1 MANDNVNNFV
11 GQYGEAAKR
20 AGQALGVDPSLIL
33 GQWGLETGWG
43 KKIIPGTNNLGNI
56 KDLSGGGVTA
66 TDSQNGSVDKYRAY
80 ESADAGAD
88 DFAKLLQNKRYAAA
102 LNSGNDA
109 AKYFGGLKQGGYAED
124 PLYVAKGS
132 KAAEMVRAAMGG
144 GVGSSPKSVADPLAP
159 FQSQYSD
166 LIAEAQSRG
175 YSPAEI
181 ADKLSGL
188 SKQAA
193 PALDMN
199 SVQSSI
205 VKDVNDRLPPEAILK
220 KLSNGPAADLISSA
234 FDRGYSADEI
244 VAKLGGKAVTD
255 MVSAREK
262 VADQG
267 AFKTAWDGAGY
278 ELNSLGRGAQQ
289 IAAGLTGNDARVQEL
304 RQAKAAAEA
313 DPEYRATMERGA
325 GAVGSAAPGL
335 AVDAGAALL
344 TGGGSLGATVARRAA
359 VQGITNAA
367 YGALGDTAQDG
378 DRLKNAAV
386 RGAIGTAGSLGAD
399 AIAGGANAALKSVGS
414 MARGGQSAEDLAATL
429 AAYQKAGIPVS
440 AADLSPTLGAL
451 NDAAGRVP
459 FGRALGGAGN
469 ADAQQEALA
478 RAITRGFGQDAS
490 SLDSSV
496 IAKAQKELGAKFDN
510 VFDGVTVKPSQELS
524 SDLSAILKKEADN
537 LPSLQ
542 SKKVQDVVAELKASL
557 EKEVPATQLQALR
570 SRIGKQASGL
580 SVDPIEKDALNSVK
594 SAIDRELER
603 AVPADRVGLYQE
615 ANNQWRHLQAAENMV
630 RGTNDTGVL
639 TASKIASAIKQGRNR
654 SAFERGEAPYQDV
667 LKMAQGLPKQAADT
681 GLGADDVL
689 KLGVMAAHPASFA
702 AVPFAAGARRM
713 LQSTN
718 PAIRNRLLGLPV
730 EESSG
735 GNALASALAAQA
747 PKQPTQGVAPQQA
760 ALATALEQRADQA
773 AKIAG
778 LTPANPAP
786 QAPVAPVVAPQ
797 DQAGALASA
806 LAQRQAANQP
816 VFKGQGSG
824 PQGNA
829 NWWRSQANRKGLGDE
844 ARQKFLAKAAEIE
857 KGRQ

>member
-1 MANDNVNNFV
+1 MANDNVNSFV
-11 GQYGEAAKR
+11 GQYGDAAKR
-20 AGQALGVDPSLIL
+20 AGQALGVDPALIL
-33 GQWGLETGWG
+33 GQWGLETAWG

-56 KDLSGGGVTA
+56 KDFSGGGVTA
-66 TDSQNGSVDKYRAY
+66 KDNQNGSVDKYRAY

-102 LNSGNDA
+102 LNTGNDA
-109 AKYFGGLKQGGYAED
+109 AKYFGGLKAGGYAED
-124 PLYVAKGS
+124 PLYVAKGT
-132 KAAEMVRAAMGG
+132 KAAEMVRAVMGG
-144 GVGSSPKSVADPLAP
+144 GGAPVPKSVADPLAP
-159 FQSQYSD
+159 FQAQYGD

-175 YSPAEI
+175 YTPQEI
-181 ADKLSGL
+181 AGKLGAL
-188 SKQAA
+188 GKEAV
-193 PALDMN
+193 PAMDMN
-199 SVQSSI
+199 AVQSSI

-220 KLSNGPAADLISSA
+220 KLSNGPAADLISTA

-289 IAAGLTGNDARVQEL
+289 IAAGLAGNDARVQEL

-325 GAVGSAAPGL
+325 GVVGAAAPGL
-335 AVDAGAALL
+335 AVDVGAAAL

-399 AIAGGANAALKSVGS
+399 ALAAVPGALMKGAGSV
-414 MARGGQSAEDLAATL
+414 ARGGQSAEDLAAKI
-429 AAYQKAGIPVS
+429 AAYEKAGIPVS
-440 AADLSPTLGAL
+440 AADLSPTLGAV

-469 ADAQQEALA
+469 GEVQQEALA
-478 RAITRGFGQDAS
+478 RAITRGFGQDAGT
-490 SLDSSV
+490 LDSSV
-496 IAKAQKELGAKFDN
+496 IAKAQKDLGSKFDD
-510 VFDGVTVKPSQELS
+510 VFNGVVVKPSKELGE
-524 SDLSAILKKEADN
+524 DLAAILKREGDN

-603 AVPADRVGLYQE
+603 AVPADRVGLYKE

-630 RGTNDTGVL
+630 RNSNDTGVL

-667 LKMAQGLPKQAADT
+667 LKMAQGLPKEGAET

-702 AVPFAAGARRM
+702 AVPLAAGARRL

-718 PAIRNRLLGLPV
+718 PAIRNRLLGVPV
-730 EESSG
+730 EQSG
-735 GNALASALAAQA
+735 SGNALATALAAQA

-786 QAPVAPVVAPQ
+786 QAAAAPVVAPQ

-816 VFKGQGSG
+816 VFKGQGTG

-829 NWWRSQANRKGLGDE
+829 NWWRSQASRKGLSEE
-844 ARQKFLAKAAEIE
+844 ARQRFLAKATELE